1 MKYQLDPL
9 SPTGVSPVAL
19 TPTQIAMSVG
29 GGGESLWEVNTYG
42 SLDYL
47 QPIDTTNGLVLGS
60 DLHSSVTT
68 AFTTVAAVFN
78 GDTVTGSSGLNYFI
92 DIAYGTDGFAFG
104 GLFVSGHAGGTPSA
118 PTQVVAGKYIGAY
131 VFTAYSGSAWVTAGT
146 GHILPGL
153 WSISA
158 ADVTTTLEQNI
169 FLGGVAT
176 PMIGF
181 ETDTNAII
189 FNESQLDS
197 DITAYWDSGVAW
209 STNGATGVVSM
220 PNGASIV
227 PRVSSEASSATPTI
241 NTDNVDA
248 HSITALAAAITSFTT
263 NLSGTP
269 ANFQKLTIRIKDNGT
284 ARAITWGSSFEAKG
298 VPLPTT
304 TVVSK
309 VLTVGFI
316 YDTVTS
322 KWGCVASAQEA

>member
-9 SPTGVSPVAL
+9 SPTGVSPVQL

-29 GGGESLWEVNTYG
+29 GGGGGDTFWESNTYG
-42 SLDYL
+42 TESYL
-47 QPIDTTNGLVLGS
+47 QPVDTTNGLVLGA
-60 DLHSSVTT
+60 DLHSSLNSWG
-68 AFTTVAAVFN
+68 FSAVFN
-78 GDTVTGSSGLNYFI
+78 DSTT
-92 DIAYGTDGFAFG
+92 
-104 GLFVSGHAGGTPSA
+104 
-118 PTQVVAGKYIGAY
+118 
-131 VFTAYSGSAWVTAGT
+131 TAGT
-146 GHILPGL
+146 GINYFGTIAYGISSIPLGGVYLSGHARGTSSSPTQTLSGDYIGAFVGIGYSGSGWITSGATHILPGL
-153 WSISA
+153 HLSAA
-158 ADVTTTLEQNI
+158 ADVATYLEENI
-169 FLGGVAT
+169 HIGGVT
-176 PMIGF
+176 TKMISF

-189 FNESQLDS
+189 FNEAQLDS

-248 HSITALAAAITSFTT
+248 HSITALATNITSFTT

-269 ANFQKLTIRIKDNGT
+269 ANFQKLTIRIKDDGT

-309 VLTVGFI
+309 VLTVGFL

-322 KWGCVASAQEA
+322 KWGCVASAQET

>member
-1 MKYQLDPL
+1 
-9 SPTGVSPVAL
+9 
-19 TPTQIAMSVG
+19 MSVG